1 MSLVRHVG
9 TIGGLTMVSRVAG
22 MAREMIFSRVLGANA
37 VTDAW
42 FQAFIIPNVFRR
54 LFAEGAFSA
63 AFVPMFSKRLHGEG
77 LESARSFSNDV
88 LSVFLPVLIALVALF
103 EIAMPGVIWLLADKP
118 VDPGEFALGVD
129 FAQIM
134 FPYIVLVSL
143 VTLFTGML
151 NSVSR
156 FAPGASFPII
166 LNLVLIAALLVG
178 ERWIATGAS
187 IEQVAYLTAWA
198 VTGAGVMQL
207 AWLYIWIRVEGFRP
221 RLLWPRLTP
230 EVKRLGIIALPAAI
244 GGGAYQINT
253 LLQLYFLNQL
263 ESGSVSYMNYAD
275 RLNQLP
281 LGIIGIALSTAILPT
296 LSKFVGGDNREG
308 AARVQSDAIEL
319 AMLLTIP
326 AAIALA
332 ICGIPFVTMIFQ
344 GGRFDLAD
352 AATTGTALTA
362 LVMGLPAY
370 VLVKVLVPNFYA
382 RADTRTPVYAAFS
395 ALGIFVVLSAKNIG
409 VEIGGGR
416 IGGPVSLFGNIFQ
429 LPAFTFPSLTIEGLG
444 YGVMGIAAASAL
456 AAWLNASY
464 LYVVLVA
471 RGYYRVPGVLLLRI
485 ARQLV
490 AAAAM
495 GAALWFARDLLTGYY
510 AAGIFARLFAL
521 IVLVGSA
528 AAVYFGVAYA
538 IGAIDRERIARL
550 TKREVSK

>member
-1 MSLVRHVG
+1 MSLLKSVG
-9 TIGGLTMVSRVAG
+9 TIGSLTLVSRIAG

-77 LESARSFSNDV
+77 GIEEARSFSADV

-103 EIAMPGVIWLLADKP
+103 ELIMPGVIWLLAEKP
-118 VDPGEFALGVD
+118 VDPETFPLAVD
-129 FAQIM
+129 FARIM
-134 FPYIVLVSL
+134 FPYILLVSL

-166 LNLVLIAALLVG
+166 LNVILIAVLLIG
-178 ERWIATGAS
+178 ERWMATGAS
-187 IEQVAYLTAWA
+187 LEQVAYGIAWT

-207 AWLYIWIRVEGFRP
+207 AWLYYWVRVEGFEVRM
-221 RLLWPRLTP
+221 RWPRITP
-230 EVKRLGIIALPAAI
+230 EVKRLSIIALPAAI

-253 LLQLYFLNQL
+253 LVQLYFLNQL

-296 LSKFVGGDNREG
+296 LSKFVGSDNREG
-308 AARVQSDAIEL
+308 AEQIQSDAIEL
-319 AMLLTIP
+319 SMLLTLP
-326 AAIALA
+326 AAVALA
-332 ICGIPFVTMIFQ
+332 ICAEPFVIMIFQ

-352 AATTGTALTA
+352 AAMTGAVLAA

-370 VLVKVLVPNFYA
+370 VMVKVLVPNFYA
-382 RADTRTPVYAAFS
+382 RADTKTPVYAAF
-395 ALGIFVVLSAKNIG
+395 
-409 VEIGGGR
+409 
-416 IGGPVSLFGNIFQ
+416 
-429 LPAFTFPSLTIEGLG
+429 TSLTVFVIFNIVFVAQLG
-444 YGVMGIAAASAL
+444 VVGVAMASVIG
-456 AAWLNASY
+456 AWLNVGY
-464 LYVVLVA
+464 LYVVLVS
-471 RGYYRVPGVLLLRI
+471 RDYYRMPLPLFGRI

-495 GAALWFARDLLTGYY
+495 GAALYYTRGLLTEFYS
-510 AAGIFARLFAL
+510 AGLFERLFAL
-521 IVLVGSA
+521 IALVGAAMIVYFA
-528 AAVYFGVAYA
+528 AAFLL
-538 IGAIDRERIARL
+538 GAVDRERIARL
-550 TKREVSK
+550 TRKTA

>member
-1 MSLVRHVG
+1 MSLVKNVG

-63 AFVPMFSKRLHGEG
+63 AFVPMFSKRLHGDGG

-88 LSVFLPVLIALVALF
+88 LSVFLPILIALVALI

-118 VDPGEFALGVD
+118 VDPGTFDFAVD
-129 FAQIM
+129 FARIM

-166 LNLVLIAALLVG
+166 LNVVLILALLAG

-187 IEQVAYLTAWA
+187 VEQAAYGLAWA

-207 AWLYIWIRVEGFRP
+207 VWLYVWVRVEGFRP

-253 LLQLYFLNQL
+253 LVQLYFLNQL
-263 ESGSVSYMNYAD
+263 ESGSVSYMNFAD

-296 LSKFVGGDNREG
+296 LSKFVGGGNREG
-308 AARVQSDAIEL
+308 ADRIQSDAIEL
-319 AMLLTIP
+319 AMLLTLP
-326 AAIALA
+326 ATIALA

-344 GGRFDLAD
+344 GGRFDPED
-352 AATTGTALTA
+352 AIVTGNVLTA

-382 RADTRTPVYAAFS
+382 RADTRTPVYAAIA
-395 ALGIFVVLSAKNIG
+395 ALTVFVAFNVVFLMRFG
-409 VEIGGGR
+409 V
-416 IGGPVSLFGNIFQ
+416 V
-429 LPAFTFPSLTIEGLG
+429 
-444 YGVMGIAAASAL
+444 GVAAASAIGAWINAGYLFAVL
-456 AAWLNASY
+456 AQ
-464 LYVVLVA
+464 
-471 RGYYRVPGVLLLRI
+471 RGYYRLPGALLLRL

-495 GAALWFARDLLTGYY
+495 GAALWFARDMLADYY
-510 AAGIFARLFAL
+510 AAGLLARLFAL
-521 IVLVGSA
+521 GVLVGSA
-528 AAVYFGVAYA
+528 AIVYFGVAYA
-538 IGAIDRERIARL
+538 IGAVDRERLALLRR
-550 TKREVSK
+550 KRPAPSADAPE